1 MALNDNAFKAAIIAI
16 QDEMKDA
23 LDYEASKEIYA
34 EKLMIAVKN
43 YIRSGT
49 VNTVVNTTGSS
60 SAQTGTGVGTIS

>member
-23 LDYEASKEIYA
+23 VDYEASKEIYA
-34 EKLMIAVKN
+34 EKLMLAVKN

-49 VNTVVNTTGSS
+49 VSTVVNTTGSA

>member
-16 QDEMKDA
+16 HDEMKDA
-23 LDYEASKEIYA
+23 VDYEASKEIYA
-34 EKLMIAVKN
+34 EKLMLAVKN

-49 VNTVVNTTGSS
+49 VKKEVNTTGSA